1 MKCEFCKNEFT
12 NKYIMQ
18 KHQQKTKYCINIQK
32 KLNVET
38 KELLNKC
45 KYCDKS
51 FEYDSYKRHQKIC
64 TLKKDKTIINLSE
77 EIILLK
83 DELSNLKQTLYK
95 YEIENKR
102 LLVDNLNL
110 EKKLERH
117 EEKLYTIASRPTITT
132 TNTNTNTI
140 TNNLLIADF
149 GENTIKN
156 SVENNFTIEH
166 LNEGLKG
173 VAKFTKDYIVKQ
185 EDGKKKYICSDPSR
199 AIFKYKDDNGIIQ
212 KDIKALKL
220 KNAIK
225 DPIITKSKTLFIEE
239 NSKLF
244 DDIANNQQIEDSMN
258 LINDKITTLKDN
270 FLKVKNIDEN
280 SYDYAREMVL
290 ILN

>member
-1 MKCEFCKNEFT
+1 ME
-12 NKYIMQ
+12 
-18 KHQQKTKYCINIQK
+18 KHQKKTKYCISIQK

-45 KYCDKS
+45 EFCDKS
-51 FEYDSYKRHQKIC
+51 FEYDSYKRHQKVC

-83 DELSNLKQTLYK
+83 NELNELKH
-95 YEIENKR
+95 ENKR
-102 LLVDNLNL
+102 LLIDNLNL
-110 EKKLERH
+110 EKKLEKH
-117 EEKLYTIASRPTITT
+117 EEKLYTMASRPTIT
-132 TNTNTNTI
+132 TNTNTI

-156 SVENNFTIEH
+156 SVESNFTIEH

-280 SYDYAREMVL
+280 ACDYAREMVL
-290 ILN
+290 ILNE